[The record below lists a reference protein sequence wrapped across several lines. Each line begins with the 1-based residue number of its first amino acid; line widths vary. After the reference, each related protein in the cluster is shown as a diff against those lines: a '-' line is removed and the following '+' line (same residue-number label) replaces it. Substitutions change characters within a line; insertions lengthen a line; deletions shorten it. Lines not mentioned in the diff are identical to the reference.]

1 MSMIANILNMGSVG
15 KKQHLSVVEIPMQIL
30 RKHGYI
36 NVNEKL
42 LWNNTGR
49 EELYSMLPV
58 ELAVLIKKV
67 RALIALEDDSAA
79 FVEKLNE
86 FTPEQKQE
94 LIDIGYLQE
103 EPILSAQEPADVEET
118 VSSAQEPADDN
129 AKEETAPKKE
139 KATVEELIKRFLTKE
154 LVEELESEVCKLPKT
169 ASLDSFKK
177 EIIKVL
183 CKHIKPPMVADS
195 AMVADNTD
203 KVARWSIED
212 LSTILSM
219 DMLSEFA
226 QTPNV
231 KKKTAIGAAVNKY
244 GKATMVVYGL
254 LISTI
259 TSQLAMTLY
268 K

>member
-58 ELAVLIKKV
+58 ELAVLITKV

-129 AKEETAPKKE
+129 AKEETTTRKE
-139 KATVEELIKRFLTKE
+139 KVTVDELIKRFVTDE
-154 LVEELESEVCKLPKT
+154 LMEELEHKVFKLPKT
-169 ASLDSFKK
+169 TSLDVFKK

-183 CKHIKPPMVADS
+183 CNHIKPSMVADS
-195 AMVADNTD
+195 TDAD

-212 LSTILSM
+212 LSAILSI
-219 DMLSEFA
+219 DMLSEFT

-231 KKKTAIGAAVNKY
+231 KKKVAIDAAVNKY
-244 GKATMVVYGL
+244 GKATMVNYGL
-254 LISTI
+254 LISNI
-259 TSQLAMTLY
+259 TSQLVMTLY

>member
-1 MSMIANILNMGSVG
+1 MSMFANILNMGSVG

-42 LWNNTGR
+42 LWNNTRR

-103 EPILSAQEPADVEET
+103 EPILPAHEPAD
-118 VSSAQEPADDN
+118 QESTDDN
-129 AKEETAPKKE
+129 VKEETTTRKE
-139 KATVEELIKRFLTKE
+139 KVTVDELIKRFVTNE
-154 LVEELESEVCKLPKT
+154 LMEELEHEVYKLPKT
-169 ASLDSFKK
+169 TSLDVFKK

-183 CKHIKPPMVADS
+183 CNHIKPSMVADITD
-195 AMVADNTD
+195 AD

-212 LSTILSM
+212 LSTILSI
-219 DMLSEFA
+219 DMLSEFT

-231 KKKTAIGAAVNKY
+231 KKKVAIDAAVNKY
-244 GKATMVVYGL
+244 GKATMVNYGL

-259 TSQLAMTLY
+259 TSQLVMTLY

>member
-15 KKQHLSVVEIPMQIL
+15 KKRHLSVVEIPMQIL

-67 RALIALEDDSAA
+67 RALIALEDDSTA

-118 VSSAQEPADDN
+118 VSSAQEPTDDN
-129 AKEETAPKKE
+129 VKE
-139 KATVEELIKRFLTKE
+139 KATVEELVKRFLTKE
-154 LVEELESEVCKLPKT
+154 LGEELESEVCKLPKT

-183 CKHIKPPMVADS
+183 CKHIKPTMVADS

>member
-42 LWNNTGR
+42 LWNNTRR

-103 EPILSAQEPADVEET
+103 EPILSAQEPT
-118 VSSAQEPADDN
+118 DDN
-129 AKEETAPKKE
+129 VKEETAPKKE
-139 KATVEELIKRFLTKE
+139 KATVEELVKRFLTKE

-183 CKHIKPPMVADS
+183 CKHIKPTMVADS